1 MGQPE
6 EHSTLAQ
13 RLNGSSP
20 HYLQN
25 SANMIKYE
33 DKTEPVAA

>member
-20 HYLQN
+20 HYLPN